1 MSADVDTLK
10 EQMMELQSQLAFQED
25 SLSTLDAALALQQQE
40 ILLLRRQVEWLRAQ
54 QKEYETNHDA
64 GTQSAPQ
71 DERPPH
77 Y

>member
-10 EQMMELQSQLAFQED
+10 HEMMELQSQIAFQED
-25 SLSTLDAALALQQQE
+25 AISSLDSALALQQQE
-40 ILLLRRQVEWLRAQ
+40 ILLLRRQVELLRAR

-64 GTQSAPQ
+64 GSASAPQ
-71 DERPPH
+71 DEKPPH